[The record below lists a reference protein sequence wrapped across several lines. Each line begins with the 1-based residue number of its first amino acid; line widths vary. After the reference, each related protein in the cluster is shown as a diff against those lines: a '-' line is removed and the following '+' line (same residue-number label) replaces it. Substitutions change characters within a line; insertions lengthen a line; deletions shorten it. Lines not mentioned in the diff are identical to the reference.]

1 NTVAAT
7 AAYGYKTKNDPN
19 KGIITSAIDKKGH
32 CSGEGG
38 FYWSTRDFANY
49 VAHFSTSDLI
59 VSDAGRDA
67 MFKEGM
73 DKNDR
78 LVWTSA
84 TEDNWMETHFQM
96 STIVSSNGVVDGTR
110 AVLIRLPQNYYLVI
124 FTNSEDLSATAI
136 FNAGVAAFRAG
147 MEHNFT

>member
-1 NTVAAT
+1 
-7 AAYGYKTKNDPN
+7 
-19 KGIITSAIDKKGH
+19 
-32 CSGEGG
+32 
-38 FYWSTRDFANY
+38 
-49 VAHFSTSDLI
+49 
-59 VSDAGRDA
+59 
-67 MFKEGM
+67 
-73 DKNDR
+73 
-78 LVWTSA
+78 
-84 TEDNWMETHFQM
+84 METHFQM